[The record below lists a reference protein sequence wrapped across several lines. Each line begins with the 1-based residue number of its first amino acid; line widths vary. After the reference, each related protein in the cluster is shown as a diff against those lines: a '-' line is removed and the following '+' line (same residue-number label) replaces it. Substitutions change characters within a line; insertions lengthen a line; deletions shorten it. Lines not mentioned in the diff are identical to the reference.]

1 MSTIITALIVVG
13 FLGAIIGLLMFV
25 HNRDQ
30 KRAAK
35 KAQSNN
41 SLL

>member
-1 MSTIITALIVVG
+1 MSTIITALIVLG
-13 FLGAIIGLLMFV
+13 FLGGVIGLLMWV

-35 KAQSNN
+35 KAESNN
-41 SLL
+41 SF